1 MILKAARLYKKGQPK
16 EEGELATCNEG
27 ASIVVYICALAIVLP
42 SGGTQAEFVGALK
55 EVFGKP
61 KEFVHVDL
69 DVELSKLGLKNLFP
83 LDLWPPSRMCALR
96 VLKKSLIH
104 SMISVPKPSRLSVFF
119 MKMWSILSKA
129 FLKSIKSIRE
139 AFCFSFT

>member
-1 MILKAARLYKKGQPK
+1 MLAIAVQLITGHTGLILKAARLYKKGQPK

-69 DVELSKLGLKNLFP
+69 DVELSKLGLKNVFP
-83 LDLWPPSRMCALR
+83 LDLWPPSMA
-96 VLKKSLIH
+96 VH
-104 SMISVPKPSRLSVFF
+104 MVVASV
-119 MKMWSILSKA
+119 MKLG
-129 FLKSIKSIRE
+129 
-139 AFCFSFT
+139 CVPC